1 MKELFKEEFIKI
13 QTEVA
18 RFEENFE
25 KCEKEIE
32 EERKKIIEI
41 LKDIVVLERGIGMY
55 HQIGAERYV
64 NYVENEDKIWLKEF
78 LNTAIEYFM
87 DPDEVED
94 ISMLHYFTLNLH
106 GYEAFRYLLT
116 LYGVCSLLYGV
127 EGLTVF
133 EEIQRIYTPLYDID
147 AEMDLEEELEK
158 ISLIED
164 LNKEEV
170 TNLYESG
177 LIPLLSR
184 EQYFVTTMTDYAL
197 KTIDDYFMC
206 KILRGLDEKQGAL
219 LMRGLSNKAA
229 EKVRKN
235 ITRRLE
241 VAIDEELETM
251 EGAKVEDIVNAIRQ
265 IFNQMTIQIQE
276 GK

>member
-18 RFEENFE
+18 RFEENFD

-41 LKDIVVLERGIGMY
+41 LKDIVVLERGIEMY
-55 HQIGAERYV
+55 HQIGVERYV
-64 NYVENEDKIWLKEF
+64 NYVENEVKVWLKEF

-116 LYGVCSLLYGV
+116 LYGVCSLLCGV
-127 EGLTVF
+127 KGLTVF

-164 LNKEEV
+164 LNKEEM

-177 LIPLLSR
+177 LIPLLDR
-184 EQYFVTTMTDYAL
+184 KQYFVVTMTEYSL
-197 KTIDDYFMC
+197 KTMDEYFVSKM
-206 KILRGLDEKQGAL
+206 LRDLDEKQGAL

-235 ITRRLE
+235 ITSRLN
-241 VAIDEELETM
+241 VAIDEKLETM
-251 EGAKVEDIVNAIRQ
+251 KGAKVEDIVNAMEQ
-265 IFNQMTIQIQE
+265 IFNQISMQMQE